1 MRETIGS
8 VLPVDNHVHTEWSYD
23 TPAGASMLRSCEQA
37 LAIGL
42 PAVAFTEHLEFTEPG
57 DGDAIIAVAS
67 DHRWWNRI
75 KPLDVTGYLASVAEC
90 RERFP
95 GLRILA
101 GVEAGESHLFAASA
115 GAIIRGHS
123 FERVL
128 GSLHAVPY
136 KGRLVS
142 ADALFGAMP
151 DDEAM
156 RYYFTELIALIEG
169 SDVFEVLAHLDFP
182 RRFWPKGPHL
192 YREEAFEEEYRA
204 VLRALAAT
212 GRVLEINTKTPLA
225 TVDQI
230 RWWREEGG
238 SAVSFGSDAHLPQR
252 VGDRFKLA
260 VDIVEAAGFRAGQD
274 PYDFWRV

>member
-1 MRETIGS
+1 

-23 TPAGASMLRSCEQA
+23 TPADASMVRSCEQA

-42 PAVAFTEHLEFTEPG
+42 PAIAFTEHLEFTVAA
-57 DGDAIIAVAS
+57 DGDAITEVAT

-90 RERFP
+90 RERFG

-115 GAIIRGHS
+115 SAVIRAHA

-142 ADALFGAMP
+142 ADALFGDMP
-151 DDEAM
+151 DDEVM
-156 RYYFTELIALIEG
+156 RYYFTELLALIEG
-169 SDVFEVLAHLDFP
+169 SDLFEVLAHLDFP
-182 RRFWPKGPHL
+182 RRFWPKGSHL
-192 YREEAFEEEYRA
+192 YREEVFEEEYRA
-204 VLRALAAT
+204 VLRALASS

-230 RWWREEGG
+230 RWWREAGG
-238 SAVSFGSDAHLPQR
+238 QAISFGSDAHLPQR

-260 VDIVEAAGFRAGQD
+260 VDIVEAAGFRAGRD